1 MPTLRPWILALAAT
15 AAGCTS
21 TTTQV
26 TRTPLGRETR
36 PLPGEPPAPAIG
48 ADWTPAPGLLRG
60 RLRWQPTCQPTLVER
75 YRDEEL
81 QTTSTDAP
89 ATLVGVAVGLALT
102 AASIWLVSDAD
113 SYSAEETCEADDG
126 EVTCS
131 SPRDAAYG
139 LGFAGIIMA
148 GTGTGYGIYTLFQ
161 DPTEEVVGSVE
172 GQDIIERSA
181 EHIPC
186 GTDPIHGLGLAVTRV
201 GQVLARSTTN
211 DASEVAF
218 AIPPDVTGG
227 LQVVVDAVPP
237 HLVAWVR
244 EGDVVGDVVIEP

>member
-1 MPTLRPWILALAAT
+1 MPTLRPWILALAAA

-36 PLPGEPPAPAIG
+36 PLPSESPAPAIG
-48 ADWTPAPGLLRG
+48 AEWTSIKGLLLG

-89 ATLVGVAVGLALT
+89 STLVGVAVGLALT

-161 DPTEEVVGSVE
+161 DPTDEVVGSVE
-172 GQDIIERSA
+172 GFRTIIERSA

-186 GTDPIHGLGLAVTRV
+186 GTEAIHGLGLAVTRV

-244 EGDVVGDVVIEP
+244 VGGCGGGGE